1 MLRHRPKEIACC
13 CARAWSSTISDIADE
28 VSNLPAI
35 SDTRWRS
42 VTGRAAIN
50 LRVTCSN
57 QNPYPMSFEIV
68 GGSLLLQSDLEQ
80 HSIGHSIRG
89 KQPSGNL

>member
-1 MLRHRPKEIACC
+1 MEIACC

-42 VTGRAAIN
+42 VTGQA
-50 LRVTCSN
+50 VKC
-57 QNPYPMSFEIV
+57 
-68 GGSLLLQSDLEQ
+68 
-80 HSIGHSIRG
+80 
-89 KQPSGNL
+89 GN